1 MACELRVVSMAALIA
16 RLEVNARREIWRT
29 YTANTLWNLARGLA
43 AAMGGRYDME
53 AYSEIM
59 NGGKSRDNRTGAEI
73 VADVLKL
80 FD

>member
-1 MACELRVVSMAALIA
+1 MACELRVVSLPALMAQ
-16 RLEVNARREIWRT
+16 LEVNARREIWRT

-43 AAMGGRYDME
+43 ATMGGQYGME

-59 NGGKSRDNRTGAEI
+59 SGGKNRDNRTGAEI